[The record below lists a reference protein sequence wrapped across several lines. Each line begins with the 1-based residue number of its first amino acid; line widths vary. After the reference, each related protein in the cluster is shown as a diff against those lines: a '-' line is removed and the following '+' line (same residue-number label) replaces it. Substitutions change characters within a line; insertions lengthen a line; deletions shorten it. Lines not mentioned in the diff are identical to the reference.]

1 MQDAAR
7 IAAVIDALESIFKFD
22 QPADNT
28 LNLYFRTHRYIG
40 SKDRRFVAE
49 TVWAVLRRFGRYSS
63 LCKKLTA
70 RIAVALYL
78 QEIGLSPDDYFTGGQ
93 YAPEPLTDDESVV
106 FEEQSPLLE
115 CPDWLKNRLEPAD
128 ISAMTRPAATD
139 LRVNTLKTT
148 REKMLKELEDLAPEP
163 TPYSPTGI
171 RLQGRPQITAFPA
184 FTDGRIELQDEGS
197 QIAALLTQAKA
208 GDLILDWCAGAGGK
222 TLAMAAMTQNKGVVY
237 AVDLNTKRLRDLPDR
252 AQRSGAQNI
261 VVLTDYKNLKSGYDL
276 VLIDAPCTGTGT
288 WRRSPDARWR
298 IGKKQSE
305 ELVKTQRDILEKAAK
320 HVKAGGR
327 LFYITCSLDDAEN
340 DEQITA
346 FLKKHK
352 DFKLENLAPV
362 FKEITGK
369 TIITPVVHLTPSAFG
384 TDGFFAASMI
394 RTA

>member
-148 REKMLKELEDLAPEP
+148 REK
-163 TPYSPTGI
+163 
-171 RLQGRPQITAFPA
+171 
-184 FTDGRIELQDEGS
+184 
-197 QIAALLTQAKA
+197 
-208 GDLILDWCAGAGGK
+208 C
-222 TLAMAAMTQNKGVVY
+222 
-237 AVDLNTKRLRDLPDR
+237 
-252 AQRSGAQNI
+252 
-261 VVLTDYKNLKSGYDL
+261 
-276 VLIDAPCTGTGT
+276 
-288 WRRSPDARWR
+288 
-298 IGKKQSE
+298 
-305 ELVKTQRDILEKAAK
+305 
-320 HVKAGGR
+320 
-327 LFYITCSLDDAEN
+327 
-340 DEQITA
+340 
-346 FLKKHK
+346 
-352 DFKLENLAPV
+352 
-362 FKEITGK
+362 
-369 TIITPVVHLTPSAFG
+369 
-384 TDGFFAASMI
+384 
-394 RTA
+394 